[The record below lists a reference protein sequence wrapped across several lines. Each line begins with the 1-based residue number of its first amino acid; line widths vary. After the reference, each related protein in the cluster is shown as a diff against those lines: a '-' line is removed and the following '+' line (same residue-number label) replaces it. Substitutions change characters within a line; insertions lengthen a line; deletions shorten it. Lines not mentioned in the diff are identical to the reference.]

1 MEVEFDL
8 TKAKSNQKK
17 HGVSFEEAMTA
28 LLDERATWVEDP
40 DSRSERRWVLR
51 GLSQKGRLLT
61 VVITLRGDRFRMI
74 SARKAT
80 KKEAQNYA

>member
-8 TKAKSNQKK
+8 KKAKSNQKK
-17 HGVSFEEAMTA
+17 HGVSFEEAITA
-28 LLDERATWVEDP
+28 LLDEQATWVEDP

-51 GLSQKGRLLT
+51 GLSQQGRLLT
-61 VVITLRGDRFRMI
+61 MVITLRGDRFRLI

-80 KKEAQNYA
+80 KTEARYYA